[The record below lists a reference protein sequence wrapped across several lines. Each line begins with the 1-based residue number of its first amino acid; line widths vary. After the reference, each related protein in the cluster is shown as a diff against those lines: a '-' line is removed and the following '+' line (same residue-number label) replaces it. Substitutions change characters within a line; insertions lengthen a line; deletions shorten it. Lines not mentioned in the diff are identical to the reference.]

1 MLLFFVVVVVAVV
14 VIVVVVDVVVV
25 SNVVVVDVVDAV
37 CDMSVFLVVSRKYR
51 SFHAVLD
58 SIHLMQRRC

>member
-1 MLLFFVVVVVAVV
+1 MLLFFAVVVAVIVVVVVVVVAV
-14 VIVVVVDVVVV
+14 IVAVVDV
-25 SNVVVVDVVDAV
+25 V